1 MSGAGRPA
9 HRPWHHGRVLDVRR
23 ARWLLGL
30 AVGLVV
36 LGLVAFLLRG
46 ADGPADPYLE
56 GSPSAAEPGATSST
70 AAPAASAP
78 SPTDGSVAP
87 GDSGRVLLEGFDE
100 VAIAVA
106 PADGSAL
113 LRWCLLA
120 ALRAEQRSRGLMEV
134 TDLQGYSGMAFV
146 YEDDVNGAFY
156 MRNTPTPLS
165 IAWIDSTGRLV
176 STADMDPCEDREGC
190 PTYAP
195 AGSYRYAIEVFQ
207 GGLDDL
213 GITPGATVTVG
224 GSCAPRA

>member
-1 MSGAGRPA
+1 MPGAGWLVPS
-9 HRPWHHGRVLDVRR
+9 PWHDGSVLLEVRR

-30 AVGLVV
+30 VVGLVA
-36 LGLVAFLLRG
+36 LGLVALLLRG
-46 ADGPADPYLE
+46 ADQPADPYLE
-56 GSPSAAEPGATSST
+56 GSGSADGAATTTTT
-70 AAPAASAP
+70 AAADPAASPPDIAM
-78 SPTDGSVAP
+78 AP
-87 GDSGRVLLEGFDE
+87 GDPARVPLDGFDE

-106 PADGSAL
+106 PADGGAL

-146 YEDDVNGAFY
+146 YDEDVGGAFY

-165 IAWIDSTGRLV
+165 IAWIDSGGRVV
-176 STADMDPCEDREGC
+176 STADMEPCEDREGC

-195 AGSYRYAIEVFQ
+195 AGSYRYAIEVFE